1 MNLPMIVAHG
11 ALGPWDETIFISVV
25 IIFVVMM
32 GISWFRS
39 RGMDDE
45 PLDAPSTQTPDNDDT
60 FRLE

>member
-1 MNLPMIVAHG
+1 MPFPILVAHG

-25 IIFVVMM
+25 IIFVTMM

-45 PLDAPSTQTPDNDDT
+45 PLETPTRQATDNDDT